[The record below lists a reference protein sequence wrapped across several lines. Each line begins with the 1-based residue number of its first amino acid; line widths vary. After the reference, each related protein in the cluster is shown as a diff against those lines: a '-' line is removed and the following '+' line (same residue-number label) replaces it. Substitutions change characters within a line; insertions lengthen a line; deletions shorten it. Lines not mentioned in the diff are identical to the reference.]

1 MTIASDRP
9 QATGTT
15 EDSWVEVGLGFDT
28 AGGPVEVE
36 LRLDRREY
44 TQRIMA
50 DELAAGGFYE
60 PEVSHFIANV
70 LQPGDAVIDVGSH
83 VGYVAM
89 LAAAAVGPTGRVLAV
104 EPEPRN
110 AARIREHAALNGFTH
125 VDVCEAALGAAPGE
139 GRLSV
144 NLDNDG
150 GHALWPVG
158 DHPFNARSREA
169 PAWRPVAV
177 RTLDGFLDELRG
189 QPLRLVKID
198 AEGAE
203 KDVLRSGMLLLHALE
218 VPFVI
223 CEVNEFALARMGTS
237 SAHLRAFMQACGYGC
252 YRMSA
257 VPPYLEPFPPEAAAD
272 PTWVFNVLFTT
283 RPVA

>member
-1 MTIASDRP
+1 MTTATDRP
-9 QATGTT
+9 QATTIA
-15 EDSWVEVGLGFDT
+15 EDPWAEVGLGFDA
-28 AGGPVEVE
+28 AGGPAHVE

-44 TQRIMA
+44 TQRLMV
-50 DELAAGGFYE
+50 DQLAAGGFYE
-60 PEVSHFIANV
+60 PEVSHFLANV
-70 LQPGDAVIDVGSH
+70 LQPGDAFIDVGSH
-83 VGYVAM
+83 VGYFAM
-89 LAAAAVGPTGRVLAV
+89 LAAAAVGPTGRVVAV

-110 AARIREHAALNGFTH
+110 AARVREHAALNGFAH
-125 VDVCEAALGAAPGE
+125 VEVCEAALGAAAGE

-144 NLDNDG
+144 NRDNDG

-158 DHPFNARSREA
+158 EHPFNASSREA
-169 PAWRPVAV
+169 PAWHPVAV

-189 QPLRLVKID
+189 HPVRLVKID

-223 CEVNEFALARMGTS
+223 CEINEFALGRMGTG
-237 SAHLRAFMQACGYGC
+237 SAHLRAFMQACGYAC
-252 YRMSA
+252 YRMTEA
-257 VPPYLEPFPPEAAAD
+257 EPYLEPFPPEVPAD
-272 PTWVFNVLFTT
+272 PAWVFNVLFTT